1 MDFNSF
7 MNENKHFFYTYILKV
22 FSNYSNVQQYDV
34 DFLETLHSIVKEKL
48 PSKKTSPK
56 KRKTPKKSLPK
67 KRKESSSPVVER
79 LETPKETSSKKR
91 KTPKKSLP
99 KKRKES
105 SSPVVPQLEETPKK
119 SLPKKRKES
128 SSPVVQPE
136 IQRETGRFQKKLQD
150 IPNNNYEM
158 EYLSDNAFDPY
169 DSD

>member
-22 FSNYSNVQQYDV
+22 FSNYSDVQQYDV
-34 DFLETLHSIVKEKL
+34 DFLEKLHGIVKEKL
-48 PSKKTSPK
+48 PSKKSLPK
-56 KRKTPKKSLPK
+56 KRKTPKK
-67 KRKESSSPVVER
+67 RKE
-79 LETPKETSSKKR
+79 
-91 KTPKKSLP
+91 
-99 KKRKES
+99 
-105 SSPVVPQLEETPKK
+105 SPVVPQLEETPKK

-128 SSPVVQPE
+128 PVVPQLE
-136 IQRETGRFQKKLQD
+136 IQRETGKFQKKLQD

>member
-34 DFLETLHSIVKEKL
+34 DFLEKLHSIVKEKL

-67 KRKESSSPVVER
+67 KRKESSSPVVQR
-79 LETPKETSSKKR
+79 LETPKKTS
-91 KTPKKSLP
+91 P

-128 SSPVVQPE
+128 SSPVVQRLE
-136 IQRETGRFQKKLQD
+136 IQGETGKFQKKLQD

>member
-22 FSNYSNVQQYDV
+22 FSNYSDVQQYDV
-34 DFLETLHSIVKEKL
+34 DFLEKLHGIVKEKL
-48 PSKKTSPK
+48 PSKKSLPK
-56 KRKTPKKSLPK
+56 KRKTPKK
-67 KRKESSSPVVER
+67 RKE
-79 LETPKETSSKKR
+79 
-91 KTPKKSLP
+91 
-99 KKRKES
+99 
-105 SSPVVPQLEETPKK
+105 SPVVPQLEETPKK

-128 SSPVVQPE
+128 SSPVVPQLE
-136 IQRETGRFQKKLQD
+136 IQRETGKFQKKLQD

>member
-22 FSNYSNVQQYDV
+22 FSNYSDVQQYDV
-34 DFLETLHSIVKEKL
+34 DFLEKLHGIVKEKL
-48 PSKKTSPK
+48 PSKKSLPK
-56 KRKTPKKSLPK
+56 KRKTPKKRKESPVVPQLEETPKKSLPK
-67 KRKESSSPVVER
+67 KRKESPVVER
-79 LETPKETSSKKR
+79 LE
-91 KTPKKSLP
+91 TPKKSLP

-105 SSPVVPQLEETPKK
+105 SSPVVPQLE
-119 SLPKKRKES
+119 
-128 SSPVVQPE
+128 
-136 IQRETGRFQKKLQD
+136 IQRETGKFQKKLQD

>member
-34 DFLETLHSIVKEKL
+34 DFLEKLHSIVKEKL

-67 KRKESSSPVVER
+67 KRKESSSPVVQR
-79 LETPKETSSKKR
+79 LE
-91 KTPKKSLP
+91 
-99 KKRKES
+99 
-105 SSPVVPQLEETPKK
+105 
-119 SLPKKRKES
+119 
-128 SSPVVQPE
+128 
-136 IQRETGRFQKKLQD
+136 IQGETGKFQKKLQD